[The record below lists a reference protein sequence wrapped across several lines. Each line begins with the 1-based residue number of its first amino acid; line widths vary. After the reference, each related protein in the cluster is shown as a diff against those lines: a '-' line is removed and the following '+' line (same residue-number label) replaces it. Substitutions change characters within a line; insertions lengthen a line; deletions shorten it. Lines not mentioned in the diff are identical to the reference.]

1 MCFFNCYDLNHST
14 PYINI
19 HSHHLGADGDITI
32 TNTHQF
38 FERIIDSNIHSIGLH
53 PWYLNTNTLNEDLSS
68 LERYAH
74 LKNVIAIGECGLDKL
89 CQTDWELQKKAFIQQ
104 IQIAEKLKKPVIIHC
119 VKAFNEL
126 IETKKELKVKTPMIV
141 HGYNNNKHIAEQ
153 LLQHG
158 FYFSFGKSL
167 LKSDSNA
174 SALIVTLSKERI
186 FLETD
191 DADISIKTIFD
202 AAASRLQMNEDELK
216 AIIYNNFK
224 TVFQYERP

>member
-1 MCFFNCYDLNHST
+1 MNHSI
-14 PYINI
+14 PNINI
-19 HSHHLGADGDITI
+19 HSHHPGADGDITI

-38 FERIIDSNIHSIGLH
+38 FERIIDSKIYSIGLH
-53 PWYLNTNTLNEDLSS
+53 PWYLNADTMSEDLSS
-68 LERYAH
+68 LEKHAA
-74 LKNVIAIGECGLDKL
+74 LKNVITIGECGLDKL
-89 CQTDWELQKKAFIQQ
+89 CPTDWKLQKKAFIQQ
-104 IQIAEKLKKPVIIHC
+104 IEIAEKLKKPMIIHC

-153 LLQHG
+153 LLNNG
-158 FYFSFGKSL
+158 FYFSFGKAL
-167 LKSDSNA
+167 LKADSNA
-174 SALIVTLSKERI
+174 SALIGTLPKERI

-191 DADISIKTIFD
+191 DADISITTIFD
-202 AAASRLQMNEDELK
+202 AAASHLQINEDKLK

>member
-1 MCFFNCYDLNHST
+1 DYLKT
-14 PYINI
+14 ILPYINI
-19 HSHHLGADGDITI
+19 HSHSSGTDGHITI

-38 FERIIDSNIHSIGLH
+38 FERIIDSKIYSIGLH
-53 PWYLNTNTLNEDLSS
+53 PWYLTADTMNEDLCS
-68 LERYAH
+68 LERYAA

-89 CQTDWELQKKAFIQQ
+89 CQTGWELQKKAFIQQ
-104 IQIAEKLKKPVIIHC
+104 IQIAEKLKKPMIIHC

-158 FYFSFGKSL
+158 FYFSFGKAL
-167 LKSDSNA
+167 LKAGSNA
-174 SALIVTLSKERI
+174 SALIGILPKERI

-202 AAASRLQMNEDELK
+202 AAANHLQMNEDELK
-216 AIIYNNFK
+216 VTIYNNFK

>member
-1 MCFFNCYDLNHST
+1 MNNSIH
-14 PYINI
+14 YINI
-19 HSHHLGADGDITI
+19 HSHHLGADGNITI

-38 FERIIDSNIHSIGLH
+38 FERIIDSNIYSIGLH
-53 PWYLNTNTLNEDLSS
+53 PWYLNTNTLNEDMSS
-68 LERYAH
+68 LEKHAAMN
-74 LKNVIAIGECGLDKL
+74 NVIAIGECGLDKL
-89 CQTDWELQKKAFIQQ
+89 CQTGWEVQKIAFIQQ
-104 IQIAEKLKKPVIIHC
+104 IQIAEKLKKPMIIHC

-158 FYFSFGKSL
+158 FYYSFGKAL
-167 LKSDSNA
+167 LKADSNA
-174 SALIVTLSKERI
+174 STLIGTIPKERI

>member
-1 MCFFNCYDLNHST
+1 MKSILPHT
-14 PYINI
+14 NI
-19 HSHHLGADGDITI
+19 HSHSSGTDGDITI

-38 FERIIDSNIHSIGLH
+38 FERIIDHSIYSIGLH

-68 LERYAH
+68 LEKHAAMN
-74 LKNVIAIGECGLDKL
+74 NVIAIGECGLDKL
-89 CQTDWELQKKAFIQQ
+89 CQTGWELQKIAFIQQ
-104 IQIAEKLKKPVIIHC
+104 IQIAEKLKKPMIIHC

-153 LLQHG
+153 LLQHD
-158 FYFSFGKSL
+158 FFFSFGKAL
-167 LKSDSNA
+167 LKADSNA
-174 SALIVTLSKERI
+174 SALIGTLPKERI

-202 AAASRLQMNEDELK
+202 AAASHLQMNKDELK